1 MNIGK
6 GTKFGKKWTLGEK
19 LGEGGCAS
27 VYALQET
34 DPAIGSLVIKCTK
47 LPTGK
52 SKADKEQLKIA
63 NTLNYERMLYKGVLN
78 DFKYCVKLPQQSYY
92 GEENSIRYLVMAR
105 MDYDLRHLA
114 TMSHRGG
121 DKGGHTALSTQSLSL
136 IGQQI
141 LEGLE
146 ILHSKGY
153 LFVDVKPDNFM
164 IRKNRSS
171 SSSARGGGCD
181 SNDFTLAD
189 ELFFVDFGLAEKF
202 TQYMSNGAQRERTMR
217 VGLAGTPSY
226 ASIDLLEG
234 HSPCR
239 KDDLEALVTLS
250 IPRLLNSSRDT
261 FCSRSVWVAAY
272 LGTMLEAMQNAFG
285 LKETLISSHSPVASA
300 TSRSLSSESGGTHS
314 SSDRRLHRCHQRL
327 RSTICSRLQSSATPP
342 S

>member
-6 GTKFGKKWTLGEK
+6 GTKFAKKWTLGEK

-34 DPAIGSLVIKCTK
+34 DPIIGSLVIKCTK

-78 DFKYCVKLPQQSYY
+78 DFKYCVKLPQQGYY
-92 GEENSIRYLVMAR
+92 GEENSVRYLVMAR

-114 TMSHRGG
+114 TMSHGAG
-121 DKGGHTALSTQSLSL
+121 EKGNHAMISTQSLSL

-164 IRKNRSS
+164 IRKSRSS
-171 SSSARGGGCD
+171 SSSARGNGGGS
-181 SNDFTLAD
+181 SNEFTLAD

-217 VGLAGTPSY
+217 AGLAGTPSY

-239 KDDLEALVTLS
+239 KDDLEALVASL
-250 IPRLLNSSRDT
+250 P
-261 FCSRSVWVAAY
+261 C
-272 LGTMLEAMQNAFG
+272 AF
-285 LKETLISSHSPVASA
+285 
-300 TSRSLSSESGGTHS
+300 
-314 SSDRRLHRCHQRL
+314 
-327 RSTICSRLQSSATPP
+327 
-342 S
+342 

>member
-6 GTKFGKKWTLGEK
+6 GTKFAKKWTLGEK

-34 DPAIGSLVIKCTK
+34 DPIIGSLVIKCTK
-47 LPTGK
+47 LPNGK

-78 DFKYCVKLPQQSYY
+78 DFKYCVKLPLQGYY
-92 GEENSIRYLVMAR
+92 GEENSVRFLVMAR

-114 TMSHRGG
+114 TMTHGG
-121 DKGGHTALSTQSLSL
+121 EKGNHAGLSTQSLSL

-164 IRKNRSS
+164 IRKSRSS
-171 SSSARGGGCD
+171 TRNSTE
-181 SNDFTLAD
+181 FTLAD

-202 TQYMSNGAQRERTMR
+202 TQYMSNGAQRDRTMR
-217 VGLAGTPSY
+217 AGLAGTPSY

-239 KDDLEALVTLS
+239 KDDLEALVASSFLPPYLS
-250 IPRLLNSSRDT
+250 DYI
-261 FCSRSVWVAAY
+261 
-272 LGTMLEAMQNAFG
+272 
-285 LKETLISSHSPVASA
+285 
-300 TSRSLSSESGGTHS
+300 
-314 SSDRRLHRCHQRL
+314 
-327 RSTICSRLQSSATPP
+327 
-342 S
+342 